1 MSKPILALEQA
12 NDLSVTAGSVADVYR
27 AASAGADLS
36 LYLTTATYE
45 ETLHF
50 QEVYVN
56 DDGYF
61 AGIRTDHFANNGG
74 LAMHDR
80 PFVCFFRYDTSGT
93 FALVKWYFDGTT
105 EDVSQAHPYGVY
117 RWFVG
122 DPWETIYAHDDAGA
136 TTAGSLDDL
145 IAAVR
150 DGYQMRVAVNGLFNG
165 DEGAP
170 SASHEVIVNI
180 SQPCVAEG
188 QVAGLTETIM
198 LMDGNRP
205 LDFTKPYF
213 PGYAMLRTTGLVDM
227 YLASP
232 ELRFGRRVAQ
242 RGMRWLVRK

>member
-1 MSKPILALEQA
+1 MSNPILALEQA
-12 NDLSVTAGSVADVYR
+12 ADLSATTGSAAAVFR
-27 AASAGADLS
+27 AVSAGADLS

-50 QEVYVN
+50 QEVYVS

-80 PFVCFFRYDTSGT
+80 PFVCFFRYDTSGA

-105 EDVSQAHPYGVY
+105 EDVSQSHPYGVY
-117 RWFVG
+117 RWFVS
-122 DPWETIYAHDDAGA
+122 DPWETVYAHDDAGVPN
-136 TTAGSLDDL
+136 AGSLDDL

-150 DGYQMRVAVNGLFNG
+150 GGYQMRVAVRDLFHG
-165 DEGAP
+165 DETPPA
-170 SASHEVIVNI
+170 ASHEVIVNV

-188 QVAGLTETIM
+188 QVAALTETIL
-198 LMDGNRP
+198 LMDGQRP
-205 LDFTKPYF
+205 LDFTKSYF

-242 RGMRWLVRK
+242 RAMRWMIRR